1 MNPDTGISFEAYLDQ
16 KPCLEEL
23 LEYIDVDNVWIMFG
37 LMLQMDKKDLSKL
50 PNEAAKPQAAI
61 ELWLGTP
68 GASRRQLLETLRKGS
83 DKENAI
89 ADNYEKK
96 LKEDYETNA
105 SRLIVCVIHKVII
118 SSLDSETGAEERCR
132 LVTGRHEEQSKY
144 FSFIILTILKTSKL
158 NIDALS

>member
-1 MNPDTGISFEAYLDQ
+1 MNPDTEISFEDYLDQ

-23 LEYIDVDNVWIMFG
+23 LKYIDVDNVWIMFG

-68 GASRRQLLETLRKGS
+68 GASRRQLLETLRNGS
-83 DKENAI
+83 DF
-89 ADNYEKK
+89 ADNYEKR
-96 LKEDYETNA
+96 LKEDYETSA

-118 SSLDSETGAEERCR
+118 SSLDSETGAEERCQ
-132 LVTGRHEEQSKY
+132 LVTGRREEQSKY

-158 NIDALS
+158 NIDACS

>member
-1 MNPDTGISFEAYLDQ
+1 MNPDPGISFEDYLDQ

-37 LMLQMDKKDLSKL
+37 LMLQMDKKDLPKL
-50 PNEAAKPQAAI
+50 PSEAAKAQAAI

-68 GASRRQLLETLRKGS
+68 GASRRKLLETLRNGS

-105 SRLIVCVIHKVII
+105 SRLIVCVIRLVII
-118 SSLDSETGAEERCR
+118 FSLDIETGAKDNCQ

-144 FSFIILTILKTSKL
+144 FSFIIINHLENLRVKH
-158 NIDALS
+158 